1 MHKETI
7 FMAPIKTTD
16 LAKKKKN
23 DAQLDGSHIIPRLFQ
38 INICFDVNA
47 ST

>member
-7 FMAPIKTTD
+7 YMAPIKTTD
-16 LAKKKKN
+16 FSKKMMHN
-23 DAQLDGSHIIPRLFQ
+23 QTGDIIPRLFQ

-47 ST
+47 STLL